1 MVRYSKV
8 SEQSGAL
15 NRVASLAK
23 PGNKVI
29 LLEVGGDFFTDNAC
43 TTVPA
48 SEENLRAVQH
58 EIDGR
63 IDSGQ

>member
-1 MVRYSKV
+1 MGSYSDV
-8 SEQSGAL
+8 IELSGTL

-23 PGNKVI
+23 AGNKVI
-29 LLEVGGDFFTDNAC
+29 LLDIGAFFFTDVAC

>member
-1 MVRYSKV
+1 MVSYSGV
-8 SEQSGAL
+8 SEQKGAL

-29 LLEVGGDFFTDNAC
+29 LLRVGSYFFTDEAC

-48 SEENLRAVQH
+48 SEENLRAVQQ